1 MKGKLK
7 SKTGGD
13 NSHLEL
19 FKDLKKSISNLDPV
33 SFIENNLLING
44 YKFDLSTQ
52 GSGWKYMRDIYRSVA
67 TQAENK
73 NSRPVVILKGRQV
86 GATVMA
92 AALSLFFAASGLY
105 GKEAGK
111 PPMRIMHLFPTL
123 KLTAQHSKEKLD
135 PMMIDSVD
143 NYIAR
148 RALSADKK
156 SKSSA
161 EDTITEKSFL
171 GYNKLRVDATGLNGD
186 RIRGTSQDVIFFDEV
201 QDMRRT
207 AIENILPVVQAS
219 PYGASTQGV
228 QLYFGTPKQSGS
240 YFWEL
245 WRDSSKCFF
254 ELGCESCHGFFPLYN
269 LDDDS
274 WLDTWVSGFTV
285 KCPHCSFHQDKRH
298 AVDRGRWKETKV
310 DGLVK
315 YTGFHFNMMLSPLYT
330 KEDVI
335 KKYPP
340 ISGGS
345 ERAWKNEVLGDF
357 YSGAGQPLTM
367 EDIENFALD
376 PDRGLA
382 KAISSKN
389 DKIICMGADW
399 GDKDDTE
406 GAGSGIGQ
414 SYSVIVITSIDRNG
428 VITVENAFR
437 LKKNDITYKVSVL
450 KKLFETF
457 RIGTAAAD
465 YMWGQDVVRWMQQE
479 ENLGSRF
486 LAVINSGGATKDIS
500 YNSSNNKVIANKN
513 MMIDEIFS
521 MIRQGKIRFPAK
533 GDAYEMLRWLR
544 EHCSSMEI
552 ETKIK
557 DGNVVKSYQ
566 KGGTPNDGLMALMYA
581 VIAYKYVITSG
592 FKNKDVNVKHN
603 SMPVPVLGYL
613 PRM

>member
-1 MKGKLK
+1 
-7 SKTGGD
+7 
-13 NSHLEL
+13 
-19 FKDLKKSISNLDPV
+19 
-33 SFIENNLLING
+33 
-44 YKFDLSTQ
+44 
-52 GSGWKYMRDIYRSVA
+52 
-67 TQAENK
+67 
-73 NSRPVVILKGRQV
+73 
-86 GATVMA
+86 
-92 AALSLFFAASGLY
+92 
-105 GKEAGK
+105 
-111 PPMRIMHLFPTL
+111 
-123 KLTAQHSKEKLD
+123 
-135 PMMIDSVD
+135 
-143 NYIAR
+143 
-148 RALSADKK
+148 
-156 SKSSA
+156 
-161 EDTITEKSFL
+161 
-171 GYNKLRVDATGLNGD
+171 
-186 RIRGTSQDVIFFDEV
+186 
-201 QDMRRT
+201 
-207 AIENILPVVQAS
+207 
-219 PYGASTQGV
+219 
-228 QLYFGTPKQSGS
+228 
-240 YFWEL
+240 
-245 WRDSSKCFF
+245 
-254 ELGCESCHGFFPLYN
+254 
-269 LDDDS
+269 
-274 WLDTWVSGFTV
+274 
-285 KCPHCSFHQDKRH
+285 
-298 AVDRGRWKETKV
+298 
-310 DGLVK
+310 
-315 YTGFHFNMMLSPLYT
+315 
-330 KEDVI
+330 
-335 KKYPP
+335 
-340 ISGGS
+340 
-345 ERAWKNEVLGDF
+345 LGDF